1 MVGTSKARITSNK
14 CSNWLSKG
22 AAQWKTKRL
31 IKIRKQTTTL
41 REHFS
46 EQRKNLQAW
55 GDRVTYSLYA
65 GPFCVRVH
73 VKANTPSHIDDPLGG
88 TRGRTCLEVF
98 TERPLGVPS
107 RLWLAGFKI
116 PQSRSEPGHWLSNED
131 CAFPSMYTMHHVLTS
146 FLQLFFSPPLS
157 ALCLWTYH
165 WRCSTELSKPA
176 GFSRNGVTLVEC
188 TTSYEWMRPL
198 WFLLLAL
205 KLC

>member
-1 MVGTSKARITSNK
+1 MLHSEK
-14 CSNWLSKG
+14 
-22 AAQWKTKRL
+22 QKRL

-46 EQRKNLQAW
+46 EQSKNLQAW

-146 FLQLFFSPPLS
+146 FLQLFFPSSLCPLP
-157 ALCLWTYH
+157 LNLPLEVQH
-165 WRCSTELSKPA
+165 HHHQLSKPA
-176 GFSRNGVTLVEC
+176 GFSRNGVTLVQC
-188 TTSYEWMRPL
+188 TT
-198 WFLLLAL
+198 
-205 KLC
+205 